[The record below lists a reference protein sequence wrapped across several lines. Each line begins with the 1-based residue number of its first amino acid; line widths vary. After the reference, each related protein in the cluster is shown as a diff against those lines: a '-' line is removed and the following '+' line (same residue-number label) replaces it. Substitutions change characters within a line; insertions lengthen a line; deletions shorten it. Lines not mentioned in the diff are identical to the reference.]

1 MEMPIRKRKTPKNVV
16 ITIKKIYKRDGRLV
30 DFNPRKIT
38 RAIGKAMRA
47 VGREEDRKELA
58 RLTDWV
64 LQNLE
69 RLYDGHTT
77 PSVEQVQDAV
87 EKVLMRHGQYEVARA
102 YILYR
107 DLHNKFRA
115 ITSLVDSDEM
125 IGSYLQRLDWQ
136 VKENSNMGYSLQ
148 GLNSHVSSQ
157 ISANYWLNKL
167 YGTEVR
173 DAHLNGDVHIH
184 DLQLLAPYCV
194 GWDLQDFLRRG
205 FNGVEGKIACRPPKH
220 FRTALG
226 QLVNLL
232 YTLQGETAGA
242 NAVSNFDTLLAP
254 FVETDNLGYK
264 EVKQCLQ
271 EFVYNLNV
279 PTRVGFQTPFTNLTL
294 DLTVSPVLAD
304 QAVIVGGLPLQKR
317 YREFQPQMDLINQ
330 AFAEVMTEGDA
341 QGRIFTFPIPTYNI
355 TKEFSWANERLD
367 PIWRMTA
374 KYGIPYF
381 SNFINSD
388 LKPEDARSMCCR
400 LRLDNTEL
408 RKRGGGYFGSNPL
421 TGSIGVVTINLA
433 RLGYLAKSKGGYLR
447 RLEKVMNLAKE
458 SLVQKRE
465 VLERFTKG
473 GLYPY
478 SRFYL
483 EPVYVKSRAYWSNHF
498 STIGLNGMN
507 ESLLNFMGKNIGS
520 EEGRGFALEVL
531 EFMRKKIGEY
541 QKETGSLFNLEAT
554 PAEGTSYRLAL
565 KDKKI
570 YPDIVTA
577 GGDGTNGKAPYYTN
591 STQLPVGYTD
601 DIFEAL
607 RLQDELQTKYTG
619 GTVLH
624 CFLGESLD
632 SIEQTKR
639 LVKKIAENFHLPYFT
654 LTPTFSVCNE
664 HGYLKG
670 EQAKCPEC
678 GAETE
683 VFSRVVGYLRPV
695 KQWNAGKQTEY
706 EERKV
711 FTLS

>member
-1 MEMPIRKRKTPKNVV
+1 MSTKKKQATSSTV
-16 ITIKKIYKRDGRLV
+16 TIKKIYKRDGRLV

-47 VGREEDRKELA
+47 VGQERNQEELEK
-58 RLTDWV
+58 LTEWV
-64 LQNLE
+64 LQSLE
-69 RLYDGHTT
+69 RLYDGHTI

-115 ITSLVDSDEM
+115 ITSMVDSDEM
-125 IGSYLQRLDWQ
+125 IGGYLEKLDWQ

-148 GLNSHVSSQ
+148 GLNAHVSAQ

-167 YGTEVR
+167 YNADAR
-173 DAHLNGDVHIH
+173 DAHLSGDLHIH

-194 GWDLQDFLRRG
+194 GWDLEDFLRRG
-205 FNGVEGKIACRPPKH
+205 FNGVEGKVACRPPKH
-220 FRTALG
+220 LRSALG

-254 FVETDNLGYK
+254 FVKMDGLTYR

-279 PTRVGFQTPFTNLTL
+279 PTRVGFQTPFTNITF
-294 DLTVSPVLAD
+294 DLVVSPVLAD
-304 QAVIVGGLPLQKR
+304 QAVIVGGIPLNKK
-317 YREFQPQMDLINQ
+317 YRDFQPQMDMINQ
-330 AFAEVMTEGDA
+330 AFAEVMVEGDA

-355 TKEFSWANERLD
+355 TKDFSWDNEKLD
-367 PIWRMTA
+367 PVWRMTA

-433 RLGYLAKSKGGYLR
+433 RIGYLAKSKAGYLQ
-447 RLEKVMNLAKE
+447 RLERIMSLAKE

-465 VLERFTKG
+465 ILERFTKG

-483 EPVYVKSRAYWSNHF
+483 EPVYLKSKAYWSNHF

-507 ESLLNFMGKNIGS
+507 ESLLNFMGTDIAS
-520 EEGRGFALEVL
+520 EEGRAFALEVL
-531 EFMRKKIGEY
+531 DFMRDKISEY
-541 QKETGSLFNLEAT
+541 QKETGALFNLEAT

-570 YPDIVTA
+570 YPDIRTA
-577 GGDGTNGKAPYYTN
+577 GGDGTNGASPYYTN
-591 STQLPVGYTD
+591 STQLPVGFTD
-601 DIFEAL
+601 DVFEAL
-607 RLQDELQTKYTG
+607 RLQDDLQVKYTG

-624 CFLGESLD
+624 CFLGESLESVD
-632 SIEQTKR
+632 QTKR
-639 LVKKIAENFHLPYFT
+639 LVRKIAENFRLPYFT
-654 LTPTFSVCNE
+654 LTPTFSVCPQ

-670 EQAKCPEC
+670 EQAVCPKC
-678 GAETE
+678 GVQTE

-706 EERKV
+706 AERRPFV
-711 FTLS
+711 LHP